1 MGNVYS
7 AQNVAAHFIYALNEA
22 NIFVNETEIQH
33 LLADV
38 DVMWQKVFGRCAY
51 REATTNFAE
60 GYYVKE
66 VHDAYVEHGE
76 AHIAEPAKEWHLPY
90 GDFQLILRPYGVPA
104 FTAVEERIVNHVLR
118 RYQNAS
124 VRIAV

>member
-7 AQNVAAHFIYALNEA
+7 AQNFAAYFIYELNEA
-22 NIFVNETEIQH
+22 NTFINQSEIQH

-38 DVMWQKVFGRCAY
+38 EVMWQKVFGRSAY
-51 REATTNFAE
+51 REATHSFAKF
-60 GYYVKE
+60 YVKE
-66 VHDAYVEHGE
+66 VFEEYKELGEEH
-76 AHIAEPAKEWHLPY
+76 IDQPAKEWYLKY
-90 GDFQLILRPYGVPA
+90 GEFQLILRPYGIPA

-124 VRIAV
+124 QRLAV

>member
-7 AQNVAAHFIYALNEA
+7 AQNFAAHFIYELNDA

-38 DVMWQKVFGRCAY
+38 DVMWQKVFGRSAY
-51 REATTNFAE
+51 REATANFAE

-66 VHDAYVEHGE
+66 VFDAYKELGE
-76 AHIAEPAKEWHLPY
+76 ARVTEPAKEWHLPY
-90 GDFQLILRPYGVPA
+90 GEFQLILRPYGVPA

-118 RYQNAS
+118 RYQNVSA
-124 VRIAV
+124 RIAV